1 MNLTEIARIVFDDNY
16 ERFASYKFE
25 LHTDNNGDIEQIIEA
40 KNGVTIMQK
49 ESYHD
54 EHSDVE
60 YDNWNVDWISVKLLG
75 EKTEKELKFENEVQ
89 ITIKL
94 FRFKSLLE
102 SAIKKYELQNEEN
115 FIEYKREG
123 KKKCHTF

>member
-1 MNLTEIARIVFDDNY
+1 MNLTEIARIVFDNDY
-16 ERFASYKFE
+16 ERFESYKFN
-25 LHTDNNGDIEQIIEA
+25 LHTNSDGDIEQIIET
-40 KNGVTIMQK
+40 KNYVTIMQK

-60 YDNWNVDWISVKLLG
+60 YDNWNVSWISVKLLG
-75 EKTEKELKFENEVQ
+75 EEVDTELKFENEVQ

-102 SAIKKYELQNEEN
+102 SAIKKYKLQNEEN